1 MWMIPEKIILSEILQ
16 TEKDKNCVVSLVCV
30 ILTKSQTQIFFVIFY
45 EQFLRLATLTK
56 TFNAISLHFKYHN
69 FNIFNFSEV
78 NMYLLT
84 QV

>member
-56 TFNAISLHFKYHN
+56 TFNPIFLTDPFHFFK
-69 FNIFNFSEV
+69 
-78 NMYLLT
+78 
-84 QV
+84 